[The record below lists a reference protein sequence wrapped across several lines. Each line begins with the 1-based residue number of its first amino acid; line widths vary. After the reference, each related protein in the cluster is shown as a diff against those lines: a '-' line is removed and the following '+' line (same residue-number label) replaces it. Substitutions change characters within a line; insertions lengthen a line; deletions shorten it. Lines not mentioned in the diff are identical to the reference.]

1 MVGWRV
7 DGGVERGGGKSPR
20 EQQMVRELR
29 IRGGFKSFLS
39 APTTGSSFYRGEQS
53 RSQRGW

>member
-1 MVGWRV
+1 MVESRLLSGEGWR
-7 DGGVERGGGKSPR
+7 GKSLR